1 MSVNGFPVHR
11 GVQPLVQTGDAE
23 MQVPVGTTKTTFIDT
38 NVGRSGTVYGM
49 QSFIYFVFT
58 CIAVAQSDTDAIN
71 SACGSTLRYIVIGD
85 MIVSLF
91 LNFVLTG
98 IFQCLKCLQFDQ
110 FDFNENAF
118 NIISKLICIVCF
130 IVMSY
135 YTARESFTAFRNP
148 ACLNA
153 MSSMD
158 GGKDSPS
165 GFIGSPLLAEMGYM
179 YVVGFS
185 CWAFY
190 FLLSLCSCA
199 SN

>member
-1 MSVNGFPVHR
+1 MSVNGFSVPA
-11 GVQPLVQTGDAE
+11 GVQPLEQTGDAE
-23 MQVPVGTTKTTFIDT
+23 MQVPVGSKNATVIDT
-38 NVGRSGTVYGM
+38 NVNQSVFVYGM

-71 SACGSTLRYIVIGD
+71 SACGSTLRHIVIGD
-85 MIVSLF
+85 MVVSLF
-91 LNFVLTG
+91 LHSVLIG
-98 IFQCLKCLQFDQ
+98 IFKCLKDLV
-110 FDFNENAF
+110 FDFNEVAF

-135 YTARESFTAFRNP
+135 YTARESFIAFRNP

-158 GGKDSPS
+158 GGRYSPS

-185 CWAFY
+185 SWAFY
-190 FLLSLCSCA
+190 FLLRLCI
-199 SN
+199 